1 MLDPKYQRI
10 HPEVFHVTSAAD
22 VLECAVGRGGVEP
35 LVART
40 IPFGGGKPICEDVQ
54 SQVSST
60 LSNPDRWNN
69 NFAKKMLDMQ
79 FNFSC
84 GPLRVS
90 KGCPEHWDRLHA
102 THKTLLPLP
111 GGRLE
116 LFKERVP
123 HHSDNALEASLAGPN
138 SMAHATKKGPPPPTN
153 VTHRR
158 VVDTPLLNHLLMSTY
173 IAPLPVK
180 ELPDDPRR
188 LLQRRRDQENGVP
201 PAVPRAPKDCDSV
214 FSSTTV
220 NVRRSTIAPTS
231 SCVGGAADRFTT
243 RGSICSGTSR
253 ESIGGAPRS
262 VQSSSTS
269 RVSKIRDEIQHERSL
284 TALAMAHI
292 REASAQLDTLERVLH
307 MKEEGKSG

>member
-1 MLDPKYQRI
+1 MSIHRMLDPKYQRI
-10 HPEVFHVTSAAD
+10 HPEVYRVTSAAD
-22 VLECAVGRGGVEP
+22 VLECAVGKGGAEP

-40 IPFGGGKPICEDVQ
+40 VPFGGGKPICEDLQ

-60 LSNPDRWNN
+60 MSNPDRWNN

-90 KGCPEHWDRLHA
+90 HSCPEHWDRLHA

-116 LFKERVP
+116 LFKERVA
-123 HHSDNALEASLAGPN
+123 HHSDDALEASLAGPN
-138 SMAHATKKGPPPPTN
+138 SMAHATKRGPPPST
-153 VTHRR
+153 TTLRR
-158 VVDTPLLNHLLMSTY
+158 VDTPLLNHLLMSTY

-201 PAVPRAPKDCDSV
+201 PAVPKVPKDCDSV

-220 NVRRSTIAPTS
+220 NTTVRDRGAS
-231 SCVGGAADRFTT
+231 SSVVGHRVASG
-243 RGSICSGTSR
+243 GSICSATSH
-253 ESIGGAPRS
+253 
-262 VQSSSTS
+262 QSNTVKSTHTASSAS
-269 RVSKIRDEIQHERSL
+269 RVSKLREEIVRERSI
-284 TALAMAHI
+284 TAQAMEHI
-292 REASAQLDTLERVLH
+292 KEASAQLDTLERVLN
-307 MKEEGKSG
+307 MRTNAQ

>member
-10 HPEVFHVTSAAD
+10 HPEVYHVTSAAD
-22 VLECAVGRGGVEP
+22 VLECAIGKGGVEP

-40 IPFGGGKPICEDVQ
+40 IPFGGGKPICDDVQ

-60 LSNPDRWNN
+60 MSNPDRWNN

-90 KGCPEHWDRLHA
+90 QGCPEHWDRLHA

-123 HHSDNALEASLAGPN
+123 HHTDEALVASLAGPH
-138 SMAHATKKGPPPPTN
+138 SMAHATKKGPPPSHIAT
-153 VTHRR
+153 RR
-158 VVDTPLLNHLLMSTY
+158 VDTPLLNHLLMSTY

-201 PAVPRAPKDCDSV
+201 PAAPRAPKDCDSV

-220 NVRRSTIAPTS
+220 NVRRTSVAPMS
-231 SCVGGAADRFTT
+231 SCVGAVADRASS

-253 ESIGGAPRS
+253 QSAS
-262 VQSSSTS
+262 KSAQSSAS
-269 RVSKIRDEIQHERSL
+269 RVSKLRDEIQQERSL
-284 TALAMAHI
+284 TALAMEHI

-307 MKEEGKSG
+307 MNGDGS